1 MIAPGLFDLVEIYF
15 LALSL
20 GLGLLVGFQREW
32 AAKRLA
38 GIRTFPLVTL
48 LGTLTAWLA
57 EGFGGW
63 ILASGLLALAATIWS
78 VRDERD
84 ASESADT
91 GITTEVAV
99 LVMFVVGAIVA
110 MGESMAAVVVS
121 GAVAVLLHW
130 KKPLHEFVQ
139 RVGED
144 DARSVMQLVLIG
156 LVILPALPNESF
168 GPFHVLN
175 PFQIWSMVVLIV
187 GISLG
192 AYVVH
197 RVVGPDKG
205 TVVAG
210 ILGGLISSTATTV
223 SYARR
228 TRSAPERVPATAL
241 VLTLAS
247 TAVLVRIL
255 LLAGVVAPDLF
266 ARLAPPLVAMLGI
279 MLALSFGVYLSTRRS
294 LTRVTLDHAPSD
306 LRAAVV
312 FGMLYAAV
320 LLSVT
325 AAREWLG
332 QPGLFA
338 VAALSGLTDVDA
350 ITLSTVRL
358 LQAGRLQ
365 VETGW
370 QLVLIGVMA
379 NLVFKAMAAIGLGHP
394 ALRKWVIALF
404 GAALVLGSA
413 LLVLWP
419 RAHL

>member
-1 MIAPGLFDLVEIYF
+1 MEIYA

-38 GIRTFPLVTL
+38 GIRTFPLIAL

-57 EGFGGW
+57 ETFGGW
-63 ILASGLLALAATIWS
+63 VLGAGLLALAATIWS
-78 VRDERD
+78 VRDER
-84 ASESADT
+84 ESLDPTDT

-99 LVMFVVGAIVA
+99 LVMFAVGAVVA
-110 MGESMAAVVVS
+110 QGESLAAVAVS

-130 KKPLHEFVQ
+130 KKPLHDFVQ

-144 DARSVMQLVLIG
+144 DLRSVMQLVLVG
-156 LVILPALPNESF
+156 LVILPALPNRSF
-168 GPFHVLN
+168 GPHQVLN

-197 RVVGPDKG
+197 RIAGPNKG

-228 TRSAPERVPATAL
+228 TRGAPERVPATAL

-247 TAVLVRIL
+247 TTVLIRIL
-255 LLAGVVAPDLF
+255 VLSAAVAPSLL
-266 ARLAPPLVAMLGI
+266 ARLAPPIVAMLGI
-279 MLALSFGVYLSTRRS
+279 MLMLSALTYLLTRRA
-294 LTRVTLDHAPSD
+294 LERVVLDHAPSD
-306 LRAAVV
+306 LRVAVG
-312 FGMLYAAV
+312 FGLLYAAV
-320 LLSVT
+320 LLGITV
-325 AAREWLG
+325 AREWLG
-332 QPGLFA
+332 KSGLFA

-350 ITLSTVRL
+350 ITLSTVQL
-358 LQAGRLQ
+358 VQAGRVDL
-365 VETGW
+365 ETGW
-370 QLVLIGVMA
+370 QVVLVGVMA
-379 NLVFKAMAAIGLGHP
+379 NLVFKAGAAIGLGHP
-394 ALRKWVIALF
+394 ALRKWIFGLF
-404 GAALVLGSA
+404 GSA
-413 LLVLWP
+413 LLLGTGLLLLWP
-419 RAHL
+419 TTGL